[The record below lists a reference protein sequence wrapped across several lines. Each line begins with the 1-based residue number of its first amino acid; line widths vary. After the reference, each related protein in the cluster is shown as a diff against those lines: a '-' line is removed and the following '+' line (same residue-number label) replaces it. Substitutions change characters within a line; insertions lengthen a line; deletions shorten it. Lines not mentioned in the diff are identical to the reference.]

1 MNILPIRLY
10 FLAWTAVDS
19 FEELGTYKSHFLR
32 GSTMSENKTEKYPFR
47 QPITSLLLSVLML
60 LIMTTLSYADQSLT
74 AMDVLML
81 KSCREAVISPD
92 GKWIAYTVSVPRK
105 IDERPGN
112 AYTELY
118 LASTGQNQITPF
130 ITGKVNISMIRWSP
144 SGDKIGFLMKRGE
157 NAKRQVWEI
166 LRFGGEARPL
176 TQADKDVLS
185 FDWHPSE
192 KQIFYI
198 SEDDESLKEKKLEQ
212 KGYDFIYYQENLK
225 HRNLYRH
232 DFDDSENTIPDEQL
246 THGVTVWEFSVS
258 PDGKKIAVTI
268 SPKNLIDQHYMFRK
282 IFLLDLSSKDLTP
295 LSNNPGKLGNFVFS
309 PDGKKLAYAAAI
321 SRNDNQVSQAFVID
335 VTGGEEKNL
344 TIPDFQGHVTWV
356 NWLTENRVLYLAGE
370 GVWSTLS
377 AVNANGGKRE
387 IILDSEA
394 NGVIFD
400 HVSLDAGYQS
410 LAMIGHTAEIPGDL
424 YYWKPGGEINRV
436 TMVNPWLKD
445 RDLANQKLIRYT
457 ARDGQKVEGILIY
470 PLNYRESERYPLLV
484 YVHGGPEHH
493 NYNEWLTSYSTPG
506 QVMAGRGYAVFY
518 PNYRASTGYGVKF
531 AMQGFG
537 DPAGKEFD
545 DIADGIDF
553 LVNEGIADKARVGLA
568 GGSYG
573 GYASAWFGTYYTAYV
588 RAVCMFVGVSDL
600 ISRMGTTDI
609 PYEELYVHSGKKL
622 EEMWDL
628 ALKRSP
634 IYWAHQSKTAVLIY
648 GGAVDT
654 RVHPSQSLELYWR
667 LKMNNHPAVRLVQYP
682 GEKHGNSRQP
692 GRNDV
697 IHRQIQWF
705 EWYVKDL
712 KPLDGPL
719 PPLDISDSY
728 GLDLE

>member
-1 MNILPIRLY
+1 
-10 FLAWTAVDS
+10 
-19 FEELGTYKSHFLR
+19 
-32 GSTMSENKTEKYPFR
+32 MSKNKTENHLPR
-47 QPITSLLLSVLML
+47 QTNFVL
-60 LIMTTLSYADQSLT
+60 LISGMILFIMTRFSYADQPLT

-81 KSCREAVISPD
+81 KSCREAEISPD

-105 IDERPGN
+105 IDEAPGG
-112 AYTELY
+112 AYAELY
-118 LASTGQNQITPF
+118 LAATGNNQIIPF
-130 ITGKVNISMIRWSP
+130 ITGEVNVSRIRWSP

-157 NAKRQVWEI
+157 NARQQVWEI
-166 LRFGGEARPL
+166 STNGGEAQPL
-176 TQADKDVLS
+176 TRVDTDVLD
-185 FDWHPSE
+185 FNWHPLE

-198 SEDDESLKEKKLEQ
+198 SEDRESLKERKLEQ
-212 KGYDFIYYQENLK
+212 KGYNFIYYQENLR

-232 DFDDSENTIPDEQL
+232 YISDSENIMPDEQL
-246 THGVTVWEFSVS
+246 THGVTVWEFCIS
-258 PDGKKIAVTI
+258 PNGKKIAAAI
-268 SPKNLIDQHYMFRK
+268 SAKNLIDQYYMFRK
-282 IFLLDLSSKDLTP
+282 IYLLDLASNELQP

-309 PDGKKLAYAAAI
+309 PDSKKLAYAAAL

-335 VTGGEEKNL
+335 VAGGKEKNL
-344 TIPDFQGHVTWV
+344 TIPEFQGHVNRV
-356 NWLTENRVLYLAGE
+356 DWLDKNRVLYLAGE

-377 AVNANGGKRE
+377 AVDASGGKRN
-387 IILDSEA
+387 IILDSKK
-394 NGVIFD
+394 NGIIFQNIS
-400 HVSLDAGYQS
+400 VDAGHQS
-410 LAMIGHTAEIPGDL
+410 FAMVGHTAEIPGDI
-424 YYWKPGGEINRV
+424 YYWRAGSELKRL
-436 TMVNPWLKD
+436 TMLNPWLKE
-445 RDLANQKLIRYT
+445 RDLAIQELIRYT
-457 ARDGQKVEGILIY
+457 ARDGQAVEGILIY
-470 PLNYRESERYPLLV
+470 PLNYNEGERYPLLV

-506 QVMAGRGYAVFY
+506 QVMAGRGYAVFF

-531 AMQGFG
+531 AMEGFG

-553 LVNEGIADKARVGLA
+553 LVNEGIADKVKVGLA

-573 GYASAWFGTYYTAYV
+573 GYASAWFATYYTDYV

-648 GGAVDT
+648 GGAADT

-667 LKMNNHPAVRLVQYP
+667 LKMNDHPAVRLVQYP

-705 EWYVKDL
+705 DWYVRDL

-719 PPLDISDSY
+719 PPLDISDRY
-728 GLDLE
+728 DLDLTQDVIGK